1 MRSAVRKMSFA
12 ILVLV
17 ASSILAVLVTILA
30 ALSGAQA
37 EVSAVESN
45 VFGQTT
51 KYGVGWNPFSVTVGN
66 FNGGPR
72 DLAVANQLDDTVSI
86 LLGRGD
92 GTFRHTT
99 APKVGLSPT
108 PAEPVGGRPMVIAVG
123 DFNEEG
129 RQDLATANAGSGEK
143 AVSILLGKGDGTF
156 APATHVRLF
165 SNSWP
170 FSIASGDF
178 NRDGHVDL
186 ATANLG
192 TVTVGVLL
200 GRGDGTF
207 SRQPDLPVPFNNGN
221 LVEVEVADFN
231 GDARQDLTVSD
242 HYFNDVLIFL
252 GRGNGT
258 FGEGRRFDV
267 GIRPTNIAVGDF
279 NEDGRKDLAT
289 ANDVQYT
296 EQVSLLFGKGDGT
309 FQPVRFVQLD
319 SEVAQGNP
327 QAIALTVGDF
337 NGDCHSDLATADG
350 GTGDMP
356 SIAVLLGD
364 GSGRFEHVQSF
375 EAGQAPYLLAAGR
388 FNRDRAS
395 DLAIPNAN
403 DFPGTVSVALSTGAV
418 GCT

>member
-1 MRSAVRKMSFA
+1 MSFA

-66 FNGGPR
+66 VNGGPR
-72 DLAVANQLDDTVSI
+72 DLAVTNQLDDTVSI
-86 LLGRGD
+86 
-92 GTFRHTT
+92 H
-99 APKVGLSPT
+99 
-108 PAEPVGGRPMVIAVG
+108 
-123 DFNEEG
+123 
-129 RQDLATANAGSGEK
+129 
-143 AVSILLGKGDGTF
+143 LGKGDGTF

-327 QAIALTVGDF
+327 QTIALTVGDF

-375 EAGQAPYLLAAGR
+375 EAGQAPYLLAAGK

>member
-1 MRSAVRKMSFA
+1 MSFA

-86 LLGRGD
+86 LLGRG
-92 GTFRHTT
+92 
-99 APKVGLSPT
+99 V
-108 PAEPVGGRPMVIAVG
+108 
-123 DFNEEG
+123 
-129 RQDLATANAGSGEK
+129 
-143 AVSILLGKGDGTF
+143 
-156 APATHVRLF
+156 
-165 SNSWP
+165 
-170 FSIASGDF
+170 
-178 NRDGHVDL
+178 
-186 ATANLG
+186 
-192 TVTVGVLL
+192 
-200 GRGDGTF
+200 GTF